1 MSPTVSVA
9 ARPLLVGSGK
19 PPTTHP
25 LKDAAVER
33 FGGHHPPTPSV
44 RGSRIPRAAAPAVPR
59 SPLRRAAVSRWPSR
73 EGSRGLDG
81 LAAQAPTARVPREM
95 SEAAP

>member
-1 MSPTVSVA
+1 MRPKAVA
-9 ARPLLVGSGK
+9 TLLETGSGK

-33 FGGHHPPTPSV
+33 FGGHHPPAPSV
-44 RGSRIPRAAAPAVPR
+44 RGSRIPRAAETEVPR
-59 SPLRRAAVSRWPSR
+59 PPQCRAAVSRWPSR
-73 EGSRGLDG
+73 ESSRGLDG
-81 LAAQAPTARVPREM
+81 PAAQAPSARVPREM